1 MHTPTT
7 ARPRRG
13 AAPFTAQ
20 DTAPGESLTN
30 RGAIIRRGYTL
41 TRSKYG
47 VQVNGPG
54 LASPI
59 IRETLKSAR
68 FMADQFAAQRA
79 DKAAKAAQ
87 EWDDSLRRQST
98 LKDGF
103 MKSRG

>member
-20 DTAPGESLTN
+20 DTAPGESITN
-30 RGAIIRRGYTL
+30 RGAIIRHGYTL

-47 VQVNGPG
+47 VQIGGPG
-54 LASPI
+54 MASPVI
-59 IRETLKSAR
+59 LETLDSAR

-79 DKAAKAAQ
+79 DKAAKASQ
-87 EWDDSLRRQST
+87 EWEDSRRGQSA
-98 LKDGF
+98 LKGGF

>member
-7 ARPRRG
+7 TRPRRG
-13 AAPFTAQ
+13 AAPFAAQ

-30 RGAIIRRGYTL
+30 RGAIIRHGYTL

-47 VQVNGPG
+47 VQVNGPA
-54 LASPI
+54 LPSPI
-59 IRETLKSAR
+59 IQETLDSAR
-68 FMADQFAAQRA
+68 FMADQFAAERA

-87 EWDDSLRRQST
+87 EWEASCRRQSA
-98 LKDGF
+98 LKGGF